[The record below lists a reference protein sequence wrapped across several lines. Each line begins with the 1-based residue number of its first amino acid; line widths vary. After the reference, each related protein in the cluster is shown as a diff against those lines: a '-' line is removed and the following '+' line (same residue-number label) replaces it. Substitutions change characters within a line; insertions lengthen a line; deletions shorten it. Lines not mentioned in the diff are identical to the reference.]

1 MCLKCVW
8 TTKIK
13 EKKKNSEVKAEK
25 TVKGSAC

>member
-13 EKKKNSEVKAEK
+13 KKKNSEVKAEK